1 MVAKNMKQYVYS
13 LFTRHYNL
21 FKKFRAID
29 LMKVLE
35 YRSSFIFWVVVSILW
50 TCFNLVFFSILT
62 NVSGSIGGWNTQE
75 VFVLLGVF
83 TIIDAFTWS
92 MFYANMSEYASDIFD
107 GRLSLLLCR
116 PVNTQFYLMTRRLNP
131 QIIFRLILGIVIV
144 IVNLR
149 ELQLVPSI
157 WQWLLFCIFLTISV
171 VFLYFFWFILTTG
184 AFFFERLE
192 NINEVIPSFR
202 RVWQVPNSV
211 FHGVLSVS
219 LTTIIPFLLI
229 TTLPSEILLNRVNIV
244 SALVFLLI
252 TLLFAYISH
261 VFLRFAIRH
270 YSGAAN

>member
-1 MVAKNMKQYVYS
+1 MKQYLRS
-13 LFTRHYNL
+13 LLTRHYNL
-21 FKKFRAID
+21 FSKFRAID

-35 YRSSFIFWVVVSILW
+35 YRSSFVFWVVVSVLW

-62 NVSGSIGGWNTQE
+62 NVSGSIGGWNKQE

-131 QIIFRLILGIVIV
+131 QIIFRLLLGIVIV

-149 ELQLVPSI
+149 ELQLTPSV
-157 WQWLLFCIFLTISV
+157 WQWLLFFIFLSISV
-171 VFLYFFWFILTTG
+171 VFLYFFWFILTTT

-202 RVWQVPNSV
+202 RVWQVPSSV
-211 FHGVLSVS
+211 FQGVISVS
-219 LTTIIPFLLI
+219 LTSVIPFLLI
-229 TTLPSEILLNRVNIV
+229 TSVPSEILLNRLNVF
-244 SALVFLLI
+244 SALVFVLL
-252 TLLFAYISH
+252 TLLCGYASH
-261 VFLRFAIRH
+261 LFLRFAIRH